1 MFKISTLARV
11 WEKWIS
17 TLLDYFEGFKTS
29 VKGVTGYVMERTRG
43 PELEVEPGDVTE
55 LLQSCDKTLRDKK
68 LLFMDKP
75 REWFLE
81 GQSIPGEDAVKT
93 VEMTRRI
100 LNMT

>member
-11 WEKWIS
+11 WEKQIS
-17 TLLDYFEGFKTS
+17 TLLDYFEGSKTS

-55 LLQSCDKTLRDKK
+55 LLQSHDKTLRDK
-68 LLFMDKP
+68 LLLMDKP
-75 REWFLE
+75 RKWFLE
-81 GQSIPGEDAVKT
+81 VESTAGEDAVKT
-93 VEMTRRI
+93 VGMTRRI